1 MSKQWRER
9 NEEKLI
15 ERFTLAICLILIITS
30 MLGKY
35 RCPQLLIKAYA
46 VQYIIDDIRL
56 ILLHPVGD
64 AEKTIWC

>member
-1 MSKQWRER
+1 MEGKKWGKTYWALYASYMSYSDNNIYARK
-9 NEEKLI
+9 I
-15 ERFTLAICLILIITS
+15 SFD
-30 MLGKY
+30 
-35 RCPQLLIKAYA
+35 CPQLLIKAYA

>member
-1 MSKQWRER
+1 MSYSDNNIYARK
-9 NEEKLI
+9 I
-15 ERFTLAICLILIITS
+15 SF
-30 MLGKY
+30 
-35 RCPQLLIKAYA
+35 KAYA

>member
-15 ERFTLAICLILIITS
+15 ERFTLTICLILLIKS

-35 RCPQLLIKAYA
+35 RLAYT